1 MSEVILDA
9 QGLGKKYLLQHR
21 AAGYDTLREKLGDG
35 LRRLFRAGSAAS
47 AGSELPLEEFWAL
60 RGASLQIRQGES
72 VGLIGRNGAGKST
85 LLKIISRITEPTEGR
100 LRIRGRVASLLEV
113 GTGFHPELTGREN
126 IFLNGAILG
135 MAKTEIRA
143 KFDQIVAFAE
153 VAQFLDT
160 PVKRYSSGMY
170 VRLAFSV
177 AAHLEP
183 DILIVDEV
191 LAVGD
196 AAFQKKCLERM
207 AEVSKLGRTIV
218 FVSHNL
224 GLVRSMC
231 GRGILLDNGRIV
243 CDGPV
248 ESAVAQY
255 LDSFEPA
262 VSADLLERRQRRGSG
277 RVRISRLEIRDS
289 SDALTSR
296 VEAGQAVQF
305 VFHATGHLPALTCSF
320 TIYDSIGQAITCF
333 DSALQA
339 ATGAERSDG
348 TAETDRTPS
357 FVCELR
363 ELFLTPGRYRINAA
377 LYCRDELLDH
387 VESAAM
393 LDVDPGISGSRPVL
407 ATPGY
412 GSVYMPHRWT
422 GAC

>member
-1 MSEVILDA
+1 
-9 QGLGKKYLLQHR
+9 
-21 AAGYDTLREKLGDG
+21 
-35 LRRLFRAGSAAS
+35 
-47 AGSELPLEEFWAL
+47 
-60 RGASLQIRQGES
+60 
-72 VGLIGRNGAGKST
+72 
-85 LLKIISRITEPTEGR
+85 
-100 LRIRGRVASLLEV
+100 
-113 GTGFHPELTGREN
+113 
-126 IFLNGAILG
+126 
-135 MAKTEIRA
+135 
-143 KFDQIVAFAE
+143 
-153 VAQFLDT
+153 
-160 PVKRYSSGMY
+160 

-231 GRGILLDNGRIV
+231 DRGILLDNGRVV

-277 RVRISRLEIRDS
+277 RVRLSRLEIRDS

-305 VFHATGHLPALTCSF
+305 VFHATGQLPALTCSF

-348 TAETDRTPS
+348 TAETDGTPS

>member
-9 QGLGKKYLLQHR
+9 QGLGKKYVLQHR
-21 AAGYDTLREKLGDG
+21 VAGYDTLREKLGDG
-35 LRRLFRAGSAAS
+35 LRRLVRGGSAAPHPHES
-47 AGSELPLEEFWAL
+47 PTEEFWAL
-60 RGASLQIRQGES
+60 REASLQIRQGEA

-126 IFLNGAILG
+126 VFLNGAILG
-135 MAKTEIRA
+135 MARTEIRA

-183 DILIVDEV
+183 DVLIVDEV

-196 AAFQKKCLERM
+196 ASFQKKCLERM
-207 AEVSKLGRTIV
+207 AEVSRMGRTIV

-231 GRGILLDNGRIV
+231 GRGILLDNGRV
-243 CDGPV
+243 ACDGPV
-248 ESAVAQY
+248 ESTVARY
-255 LDSFEPA
+255 LESFEPA
-262 VSADLLERRQRRGSG
+262 VSSNLLERRQRRGTG
-277 RVRISRLEIRDS
+277 MVRLSAMEIRDS
-289 SDALTSR
+289 NHALTSKI
-296 VEAGQAVQF
+296 EAGQAVQF
-305 VFHATGHLPALTCSF
+305 VFRATGRLPALSCSF
-320 TIYDSIGQAITCF
+320 TIYDSFGQAITCF

-339 ATGAERSDG
+339 APDPGVPEATPGTGR
-348 TAETDRTPS
+348 PS

-387 VESAAM
+387 VESVAM
-393 LDVDPGISGSRPVL
+393 LDVDPGISGTRPVL

-422 GAC
+422 GP

>member
-9 QGLGKKYLLQHR
+9 QGLGKKYLLHHR
-21 AAGYDTLREKLGDG
+21 AAGYDTLREKLGEG
-35 LRRLFRAGSAAS
+35 LRRLFRAGPATPAA
-47 AGSELPLEEFWAL
+47 GELPLEEFWAL
-60 RGASLQIRQGES
+60 REAFLQIRQGES

-135 MAKTEIRA
+135 MGKTEIRA

-207 AEVSKLGRTIV
+207 AEVSRMGRTIV

-231 GRGILLDNGRIV
+231 GRGVLLDNGRVV

-248 ESAVAQY
+248 NSTVARY
-255 LDSFEPA
+255 LESFEPP
-262 VSADLLERRQRRGSG
+262 VSASLLDRLPRGGTG
-277 RVRISRLEIRDS
+277 RVRLSGLEIRDS
-289 SDALTSR
+289 EGALTSK
-296 VEAGQAVQF
+296 VESGQALRF
-305 VFHATGHLPALTCSF
+305 VFHATSGLPALSCSF
-320 TIYDSIGQAITCF
+320 TIYDSLGQAVTCF

-339 ATGAERSDG
+339 ARDAALAEPMAAASAVP
-348 TAETDRTPS
+348 T

-377 LYCRDELLDH
+377 LYCRDELVDH

-422 GAC
+422 GVC